1 MSEQNNQSVVQSI
14 YEAFGRGDAAGVL
27 AACAEDINWN
37 IHGPEVVP
45 YFGLRRGHQGVIE
58 FLTQIGGAVEFEDFQ
73 VRELIPHGDRV
84 IVLGHERGRVRA
96 TGKTF
101 DNEWAMSFTLR
112 NGKVTDLRSYE
123 DTAAVAEAFI

>member
-1 MSEQNNQSVVQSI
+1 MSEQDNQRVVQSV

-45 YFGLRRGHQGVIE
+45 YFGLRRGHQGVTE

-73 VRELIPHGDRV
+73 VREYVPYGDRV

-101 DNEWAMSFTLR
+101 NNEWAMTFTLR
-112 NGKVTDLRSYE
+112 DGKVTDLSSYE
-123 DTAAVAEAFI
+123 DTAAVAEAFS

>member
-14 YEAFGRGDAAGVL
+14 YEAFGRGDAAGVR
-27 AACAEDINWN
+27 AACAADINWN

-45 YFGLRRGHQGVIE
+45 YFGLRRGHQGVTD

-73 VRELIPHGDRV
+73 VRELIPAGDRV

-112 NGKVTDLRSYE
+112 DGKVTDMRSYE
-123 DTAAVAEAFI
+123 DTAAVAEAFS